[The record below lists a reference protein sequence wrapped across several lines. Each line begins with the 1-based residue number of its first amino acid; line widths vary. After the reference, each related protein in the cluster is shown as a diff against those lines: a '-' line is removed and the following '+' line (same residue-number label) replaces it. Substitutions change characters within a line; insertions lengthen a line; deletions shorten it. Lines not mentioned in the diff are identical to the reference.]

1 MNGKRIAYPRVAG
14 ELVDS
19 VNALSSCDALPI
31 PSRGEPR
38 CSVRPVPPDGR
49 YRSRLTLVVTVG
61 GCPVRLHLDGGA
73 VEAAVGELIAVESF
87 EALDPELKMAVLEYV
102 LAAPLRALGEALD
115 ARVALEGVLPEGSGA
130 VGDGMRGLEAAP
142 CGLLVA
148 VHGPQDE
155 VRCTVMVE
163 LDAPLPE
170 SVQATLARCRPS
182 RDFGEVPVRVTFE
195 AGCASVAQADLRD
208 LAPGDIVLFDH
219 CYVAD
224 DRLRVN
230 VSGSGFLMGRLA
242 GRRVTV
248 EEHTSVEESA

>member
-1 MNGKRIAYPRVAG
+1 MDRDVNGKRITYPRLAG

-19 VNALSSCDALPI
+19 VNALSSCGALSV
-31 PSRGEPR
+31 PSPGEPR
-38 CSVRPVPPDGR
+38 WSVRPVPPDGP
-49 YRSRLTLVVTVG
+49 YRSRLALVVTVG
-61 GCPVRLHLDGGA
+61 GSPVRLHLDGGA

-87 EALDPELKMAVLEYV
+87 EALDPDLKMAVLEYA
-102 LAAPLRALGEALD
+102 LEAPLRALGEALD
-115 ARVALEGVLPEGSGA
+115 ARVALQGVPGEGSGA
-130 VGDGMRGLEAAP
+130 AGDGTRGLR
-142 CGLLVA
+142 VA
-148 VHGPQDE
+148 VHGPEDE

-163 LDAPLPE
+163 PDAPLPE
-170 SVQATLARCRPS
+170 SVQATLARFRPS

-208 LAPGDIVLFDH
+208 LAPGDIVLFDR

-230 VSGSGFLMGRLA
+230 VCGSEFLMGRLA

-248 EEHTSVEESA
+248 EEDPSVEESA